1 MSVDENPSKAP
12 SPSVLTIGTF
22 DGVHLGHQ
30 RLIRE
35 ARADAKALG
44 LPVLAVTFDRNPL
57 EIVRPELAPKSLTEL
72 GQKLELLRATGVD
85 EVVVLA
91 FDQARAEE
99 RAEDFVRVEL
109 VGQLGARR
117 ILVGANFRF
126 GHRQAGDADLLA
138 DLGAKY
144 GFSSRAVE
152 LVTDDETHGVVSSS
166 RIRLLVQA
174 GALEEAAHLLGRPHE
189 VRGVLHRSDH
199 GPLLEIAA
207 TLVLP
212 PPGRYRALLDPAGAQ
227 SELFVLV
234 RPEAGPSQFLE
245 LQATVWPSGGLAE
258 SLLDSA
264 KPVAL
269 SLLQRATP

>member
-1 MSVDENPSKAP
+1 MSAGEDPSAAP

-57 EIVRPELAPKSLTEL
+57 EIVRPQLAPRSLTEL
-72 GQKLELLRATGVD
+72 GQKLELLSATGVD

-91 FDQARAEE
+91 FDQARAEQS
-99 RAEDFVRVEL
+99 AEDFVRIEL

-126 GHRQAGDADLLA
+126 GHRQAGDAGLLA
-138 DLGAKY
+138 ELGAKY
-144 GFSSRAVE
+144 GFSSRAVG
-152 LVTDDETHGVVSSS
+152 LVTDDETHGVVSST
-166 RIRLLVQA
+166 RIRSLVQA

-189 VRGVLHRSDH
+189 VRGMLHRSPE
-199 GPLLEIAA
+199 GPVLEIAA
-207 TLVLP
+207 SLVLP

-227 SELFVLV
+227 SEVFVLV
-234 RPEAGPSQFLE
+234 RLEGGPSQLLE
-245 LQATVWPSGGLAE
+245 LQEAVRPAGGLAE
-258 SLLDSA
+258 SLLDSGR
-264 KPVAL
+264 PVAL